1 MEKKVKLGVIGGGFM
16 AQAIIKGAVEKKFLA
31 GEQILVSEPDISR
44 RAFFKDLGV
53 NLAAN
58 NREVA
63 ESCEYL
69 LLAVKPQVFP
79 AVAEEL
85 RGTALPVLISIMA
98 GKTKDAIKR
107 ATCADKVARV
117 MPNLPC
123 SVGAGMAGTDCSD
136 LSAEG
141 GAFVRGLFE
150 AVGEAEEVGEKLL
163 DAVTGVSGS
172 GPAYVYL
179 FLQSLI
185 HAGVKHGMTEE
196 QAKKFALQTVE
207 GGVRMA
213 KTSDKSLEELIAAVS
228 SKGGTT
234 IAALDSF
241 RKDDFEGS
249 VERAVDAAVRRAGEL
264 SE

>member
-1 MEKKVKLGVIGGGFM
+1 MGKKVKLGVIGGGFM

-31 GEQILVSEPDISR
+31 GEQILVSEPDVSR

-69 LLAVKPQVFP
+69 LLAVKPQVFS

-98 GKTKDAIKR
+98 GKTRDAIKR
-107 ATCADKVARV
+107 ATGADKVARI

-123 SVGAGMAGTDCSD
+123 SVGEGMAGTDCSD

-172 GPAYVYL
+172 GPAYMYL
-179 FLQSLI
+179 FLLSLI